1 MATFSVTYVHGQSK
15 QVKKAAASIF
25 SLTTFKTDGTLLAS
39 TNGVFISDNGEAISA
54 FYPFVGADSAVVIDT
69 NGNAL
74 PVDVIIGANEL
85 YDVCK
90 FKVNGKTTPI
100 KIASTPSHDGE
111 KVWMLGYSIK
121 NQDAKQVPIQKTEL
135 FMDKYTY
142 YIFSSETPENMEG
155 CPFVNAKGELIG
167 ILQHANHSEGTHAV
181 DAHFM
186 KDMQINNGLS
196 LADPVLRQTTIRTQL
211 PAKEE
216 DALVTMMMASEQNK
230 KNYLKYIQDF
240 KHSFP
245 HAVDGYAAQARQ
257 YANKK
262 EFAKAATEM
271 ETAIQNVHKKDAA
284 HAEYAKIIFHQQL
297 FQPDSTYLAWS
308 LDKALAEAQKAYE
321 INPLPAYQH
330 QQAQI
335 IYSKGNY
342 QKAYDMFIAL
352 TKTNLRSGEL
362 FYEAAQ
368 AKAQL
373 KANQAEILS
382 LLDSAVAACPQ
393 PLTPIAAPFV
403 LARGAAY
410 DQAGDYKKAIMDYNR
425 YDTLMLGRANHE
437 FYYTRFNC
445 NVKLRRYQQALND
458 IAHAA
463 VLNRQEPTYLAEMA
477 SLQLKVNYIDDALKT
492 AELCIGIAPNYPDIY
507 LIKGLALIQKK
518 QKKLGIEAFEKAI
531 IRKTKRSE
539 KIKRSDVF
547 RKTKCS
553 FFDFP
558 THNLKTP
565 QKTLGRFKFLNHK
578 NLTHSNR
585 TSRSH
590 HHQAVALFALNCSRI
605 CLHFRDSV

>member
-100 KIASTPSHDGE
+100 KIASTPSNDGE

-121 NQDAKQVPIQKTEL
+121 NQEAKQVPIQKTEL

-216 DALVTMMMASEQNK
+216 DALVTLMMASEQNK

-240 KHSFP
+240 KRSFP

-492 AELCIGIAPNYPDIY
+492 VELCIGIAPNYPDIY

-518 QKKLGIEAFEKAI
+518 QKKLGIEAFEKA
-531 IRKTKRSE
+531 KQLGDKRAQDYID
-539 KIKRSDVF
+539 KYK
-547 RKTKCS
+547 
-553 FFDFP
+553 
-558 THNLKTP
+558 
-565 QKTLGRFKFLNHK
+565 
-578 NLTHSNR
+578 
-585 TSRSH
+585 
-590 HHQAVALFALNCSRI
+590 
-605 CLHFRDSV
+605 

>member
-39 TNGVFISDNGEAISA
+39 TNGVFINDNGEAISA

-100 KIASTPSHDGE
+100 KIASTPSNDGE

-216 DALVTMMMASEQNK
+216 DALVTLMMASEQNK

-240 KHSFP
+240 KRLFP

-492 AELCIGIAPNYPDIY
+492 AELCIGVAPNYPDIY

-518 QKKLGIEAFEKAI
+518 QKKLGIEAFEKA
-531 IRKTKRSE
+531 KQLGDKRAQDYID
-539 KIKRSDVF
+539 KYK
-547 RKTKCS
+547 
-553 FFDFP
+553 
-558 THNLKTP
+558 
-565 QKTLGRFKFLNHK
+565 
-578 NLTHSNR
+578 
-585 TSRSH
+585 
-590 HHQAVALFALNCSRI
+590 
-605 CLHFRDSV
+605 

>member
-39 TNGVFISDNGEAISA
+39 TNGVFINDNGEAISA

-100 KIASTPSHDGE
+100 KIANTPSMDGE

-121 NQDAKQVPIQKTEL
+121 NQEAKQVPIQKTEL

-216 DALVTMMMASEQNK
+216 DALVTLMMASEQNK

-240 KHSFP
+240 KRSFP

-342 QKAYDMFIAL
+342 QKAYDMFLAL

-518 QKKLGIEAFEKAI
+518 QKKLGIEAFEKA
-531 IRKTKRSE
+531 KQLGDKRAQDYID
-539 KIKRSDVF
+539 KYK
-547 RKTKCS
+547 
-553 FFDFP
+553 
-558 THNLKTP
+558 
-565 QKTLGRFKFLNHK
+565 
-578 NLTHSNR
+578 
-585 TSRSH
+585 
-590 HHQAVALFALNCSRI
+590 
-605 CLHFRDSV
+605 

>member
-25 SLTTFKTDGTLLAS
+25 RLTTFKTDGTLLAS

-100 KIASTPSHDGE
+100 KIASTPSNDGE

-121 NQDAKQVPIQKTEL
+121 NQEAKQVPIQKTEL

-518 QKKLGIEAFEKAI
+518 QKKLGIEAFEKA
-531 IRKTKRSE
+531 KQLGDKRAQDYID
-539 KIKRSDVF
+539 KYK
-547 RKTKCS
+547 
-553 FFDFP
+553 
-558 THNLKTP
+558 
-565 QKTLGRFKFLNHK
+565 
-578 NLTHSNR
+578 
-585 TSRSH
+585 
-590 HHQAVALFALNCSRI
+590 
-605 CLHFRDSV
+605 

>member
-90 FKVNGKTTPI
+90 FKINGKTTPI
-100 KIASTPSHDGE
+100 KIASTPSNDGE

-121 NQDAKQVPIQKTEL
+121 NQDAKQIPIQKTEL

-216 DALVTMMMASEQNK
+216 DALVTLMMASEQNK

-240 KHSFP
+240 KRSFP

-297 FQPDSTYLAWS
+297 FQPDSTYLVWS

-321 INPLPAYQH
+321 INPLSAYQH

-492 AELCIGIAPNYPDIY
+492 TELCIGIAPNYPDIY

-518 QKKLGIEAFEKAI
+518 QKKLGIEAFEKA
-531 IRKTKRSE
+531 KQLGDKRAQDYID
-539 KIKRSDVF
+539 KYK
-547 RKTKCS
+547 
-553 FFDFP
+553 
-558 THNLKTP
+558 
-565 QKTLGRFKFLNHK
+565 
-578 NLTHSNR
+578 
-585 TSRSH
+585 
-590 HHQAVALFALNCSRI
+590 
-605 CLHFRDSV
+605 

>member
-39 TNGVFISDNGEAISA
+39 TNGVFINDNGEAISA

-100 KIASTPSHDGE
+100 KIASTPSNNGE

-121 NQDAKQVPIQKTEL
+121 NQEAKQVPIQKTEL

-211 PAKEE
+211 PTKEE
-216 DALVTMMMASEQNK
+216 DALVTLMMASEQNK

-240 KHSFP
+240 KHLFP
-245 HAVDGYAAQARQ
+245 HAIDGYAAQARQ

-262 EFAKAATEM
+262 EFAKAANEM
-271 ETAIQNVHKKDAA
+271 ETAIRNVHKKDAA

-308 LDKALAEAQKAYE
+308 LDKALTEAQKAYE

-403 LARGAAY
+403 LARGVAY

-518 QKKLGIEAFEKAI
+518 QKKLGIEAFEKA
-531 IRKTKRSE
+531 KQLGDKRAQDYID
-539 KIKRSDVF
+539 KYK
-547 RKTKCS
+547 
-553 FFDFP
+553 
-558 THNLKTP
+558 
-565 QKTLGRFKFLNHK
+565 
-578 NLTHSNR
+578 
-585 TSRSH
+585 
-590 HHQAVALFALNCSRI
+590 
-605 CLHFRDSV
+605 

>member
-39 TNGVFISDNGEAISA
+39 TNGVFINDNGEAISA

-100 KIASTPSHDGE
+100 KIASTPSNNGE

-121 NQDAKQVPIQKTEL
+121 NQEAKQVPIQKTEL

-216 DALVTMMMASEQNK
+216 DALVTLMMASEQNK

-240 KHSFP
+240 KRSFP

-518 QKKLGIEAFEKAI
+518 QKKLGIEAFEKA
-531 IRKTKRSE
+531 KQLGDKRAQDYID
-539 KIKRSDVF
+539 KYK
-547 RKTKCS
+547 
-553 FFDFP
+553 
-558 THNLKTP
+558 
-565 QKTLGRFKFLNHK
+565 
-578 NLTHSNR
+578 
-585 TSRSH
+585 
-590 HHQAVALFALNCSRI
+590 
-605 CLHFRDSV
+605 

>member
-100 KIASTPSHDGE
+100 KIASTPSMDGE

-121 NQDAKQVPIQKTEL
+121 NQEAKQVPIQKTEL

-216 DALVTMMMASEQNK
+216 DALVTLMMASEQNK

-240 KHSFP
+240 KHLFP
-245 HAVDGYAAQARQ
+245 HAIDGYAAQARQ

-308 LDKALAEAQKAYE
+308 LDKALTEAQKAYE

-492 AELCIGIAPNYPDIY
+492 AELCIEVAPNYPDIY

-518 QKKLGIEAFEKAI
+518 QKKLGIEAFEKA
-531 IRKTKRSE
+531 KQLGDKRAQDYID
-539 KIKRSDVF
+539 KYK
-547 RKTKCS
+547 
-553 FFDFP
+553 
-558 THNLKTP
+558 
-565 QKTLGRFKFLNHK
+565 
-578 NLTHSNR
+578 
-585 TSRSH
+585 
-590 HHQAVALFALNCSRI
+590 
-605 CLHFRDSV
+605 

>member
-25 SLTTFKTDGTLLAS
+25 RLTTFKTDGTLLAS
-39 TNGVFISDNGEAISA
+39 TNGVFINDNGEAISA

-100 KIASTPSHDGE
+100 KIASTPSMNGE

-155 CPFVNAKGELIG
+155 CPFVNGKGELIG

-216 DALVTMMMASEQNK
+216 DALVTLMMASEQNK

-240 KHSFP
+240 KRSFP

-308 LDKALAEAQKAYE
+308 LDKAFAEAQKAYE

-492 AELCIGIAPNYPDIY
+492 AELCIGVAPNYPDIY

-518 QKKLGIEAFEKAI
+518 QKKLGIEAFEKA
-531 IRKTKRSE
+531 KQLGDKRAQDYID
-539 KIKRSDVF
+539 KYK
-547 RKTKCS
+547 
-553 FFDFP
+553 
-558 THNLKTP
+558 
-565 QKTLGRFKFLNHK
+565 
-578 NLTHSNR
+578 
-585 TSRSH
+585 
-590 HHQAVALFALNCSRI
+590 
-605 CLHFRDSV
+605 

>member
-1 MATFSVTYVHGQSK
+1 
-15 QVKKAAASIF
+15 
-25 SLTTFKTDGTLLAS
+25 
-39 TNGVFISDNGEAISA
+39 
-54 FYPFVGADSAVVIDT
+54 
-69 NGNAL
+69 
-74 PVDVIIGANEL
+74 
-85 YDVCK
+85 
-90 FKVNGKTTPI
+90 
-100 KIASTPSHDGE
+100 
-111 KVWMLGYSIK
+111 
-121 NQDAKQVPIQKTEL
+121 
-135 FMDKYTY
+135 
-142 YIFSSETPENMEG
+142 MEG

-216 DALVTMMMASEQNK
+216 DALVTLMMASEQNK

-240 KHSFP
+240 KRLFP

-262 EFAKAATEM
+262 EFAKATTEM

-308 LDKALAEAQKAYE
+308 LDKALAETQKAYE

-342 QKAYDMFIAL
+342 QKAYDMFLAL

-492 AELCIGIAPNYPDIY
+492 TELCIGIAPNYPDIY

-518 QKKLGIEAFEKAI
+518 QKKLGIEAFEKA
-531 IRKTKRSE
+531 KQLGDKRAQDYID
-539 KIKRSDVF
+539 KYK
-547 RKTKCS
+547 
-553 FFDFP
+553 
-558 THNLKTP
+558 
-565 QKTLGRFKFLNHK
+565 
-578 NLTHSNR
+578 
-585 TSRSH
+585 
-590 HHQAVALFALNCSRI
+590 
-605 CLHFRDSV
+605 

>member
-25 SLTTFKTDGTLLAS
+25 RLTTFKTDGTLLAS

-54 FYPFVGADSAVVIDT
+54 FYPFAGADSAVVIDT

-90 FKVNGKTTPI
+90 YKVNGKTTPI
-100 KIASTPSHDGE
+100 KIANTPSNDGE

-121 NQDAKQVPIQKTEL
+121 NQEAKQVPIQKTEL

-216 DALVTMMMASEQNK
+216 DALVTLMMASEQNK

-240 KHSFP
+240 KRSFP

-507 LIKGLALIQKK
+507 LIKGLAFIQKK
-518 QKKLGIEAFEKAI
+518 QKKLGIEAFEKA
-531 IRKTKRSE
+531 KQLGDKRAQDYID
-539 KIKRSDVF
+539 KYK
-547 RKTKCS
+547 
-553 FFDFP
+553 
-558 THNLKTP
+558 
-565 QKTLGRFKFLNHK
+565 
-578 NLTHSNR
+578 
-585 TSRSH
+585 
-590 HHQAVALFALNCSRI
+590 
-605 CLHFRDSV
+605 

>member
-100 KIASTPSHDGE
+100 KIASTPSMNGE

-121 NQDAKQVPIQKTEL
+121 NHDAKQVPIQKTEL

-216 DALVTMMMASEQNK
+216 DALVTLMMASEQNK

-240 KHSFP
+240 KRSFP

-257 YANKK
+257 YGNKK
-262 EFAKAATEM
+262 EFAKAASEM
-271 ETAIQNVHKKDAA
+271 ETAIQNVHKKDVA

-342 QKAYDMFIAL
+342 QKAYDMFLAL

-518 QKKLGIEAFEKAI
+518 QKKLGIEAFEKA
-531 IRKTKRSE
+531 KQLGDKRAQDYID
-539 KIKRSDVF
+539 KYK
-547 RKTKCS
+547 
-553 FFDFP
+553 
-558 THNLKTP
+558 
-565 QKTLGRFKFLNHK
+565 
-578 NLTHSNR
+578 
-585 TSRSH
+585 
-590 HHQAVALFALNCSRI
+590 
-605 CLHFRDSV
+605 

>member
-100 KIASTPSHDGE
+100 KIASTPSNNGE

-121 NQDAKQVPIQKTEL
+121 NQEAKQVPIQKTEL

-142 YIFSSETPENMEG
+142 YIFSSETPKNMEG

-216 DALVTMMMASEQNK
+216 DALVTLMMASEQNK

-240 KHSFP
+240 KRLFP

-518 QKKLGIEAFEKAI
+518 QKKLGIEAFEKA
-531 IRKTKRSE
+531 KQLGDKRAQDYID
-539 KIKRSDVF
+539 KYK
-547 RKTKCS
+547 
-553 FFDFP
+553 
-558 THNLKTP
+558 
-565 QKTLGRFKFLNHK
+565 
-578 NLTHSNR
+578 
-585 TSRSH
+585 
-590 HHQAVALFALNCSRI
+590 
-605 CLHFRDSV
+605 

>member
-39 TNGVFISDNGEAISA
+39 TNGVFINDNGEAISA

-100 KIASTPSHDGE
+100 KIANTPSMDGE

-216 DALVTMMMASEQNK
+216 DALVTLMMASEQNK

-240 KHSFP
+240 KRLFP

-257 YANKK
+257 YADKK

-308 LDKALAEAQKAYE
+308 FDKALAEAQKAYE

-492 AELCIGIAPNYPDIY
+492 TELCIGIAPNYPDIY

-518 QKKLGIEAFEKAI
+518 QKKLGIEAFEKA
-531 IRKTKRSE
+531 KQLGDKRAQDYID
-539 KIKRSDVF
+539 KYK
-547 RKTKCS
+547 
-553 FFDFP
+553 
-558 THNLKTP
+558 
-565 QKTLGRFKFLNHK
+565 
-578 NLTHSNR
+578 
-585 TSRSH
+585 
-590 HHQAVALFALNCSRI
+590 
-605 CLHFRDSV
+605 

>member
-1 MATFSVTYVHGQSK
+1 MMNIKNKISYLLMLLFMATFSVTYVHGQSK

-39 TNGVFISDNGEAISA
+39 TNGVFINDNGEAISA

-100 KIASTPSHDGE
+100 KIASTPSNDGE

-216 DALVTMMMASEQNK
+216 DALVTLMMASEQNK

-240 KHSFP
+240 KRSFP

-342 QKAYDMFIAL
+342 QKAYDMFLAL

-492 AELCIGIAPNYPDIY
+492 TELCIGIAPNYPDIY

-518 QKKLGIEAFEKAI
+518 QKKLGIEAFEKA
-531 IRKTKRSE
+531 KQLGDKRAQDYID
-539 KIKRSDVF
+539 KYK
-547 RKTKCS
+547 
-553 FFDFP
+553 
-558 THNLKTP
+558 
-565 QKTLGRFKFLNHK
+565 
-578 NLTHSNR
+578 
-585 TSRSH
+585 
-590 HHQAVALFALNCSRI
+590 
-605 CLHFRDSV
+605 

>member
-39 TNGVFISDNGEAISA
+39 TNGVFINDNGEAISA

-100 KIASTPSHDGE
+100 KIASTPSNDGE

-216 DALVTMMMASEQNK
+216 DALVTLMMASEQNK

-240 KHSFP
+240 KRSFP

-342 QKAYDMFIAL
+342 QKAYDMFLAL

-518 QKKLGIEAFEKAI
+518 QKKLGIEAFEKA
-531 IRKTKRSE
+531 KQLGDKRAQDYID
-539 KIKRSDVF
+539 KYK
-547 RKTKCS
+547 
-553 FFDFP
+553 
-558 THNLKTP
+558 
-565 QKTLGRFKFLNHK
+565 
-578 NLTHSNR
+578 
-585 TSRSH
+585 
-590 HHQAVALFALNCSRI
+590 
-605 CLHFRDSV
+605 

>member
-90 FKVNGKTTPI
+90 FKINGKTTPI
-100 KIASTPSHDGE
+100 KIASTPSNDGE

-121 NQDAKQVPIQKTEL
+121 NQDAKQIPIQKTEL

-216 DALVTMMMASEQNK
+216 DALVTLMMASEQNK

-240 KHSFP
+240 KRSFP

-297 FQPDSTYLAWS
+297 FQPDSTYLVWS

-321 INPLPAYQH
+321 INPLSAYQH

-518 QKKLGIEAFEKAI
+518 QKKLGIEAFEKA
-531 IRKTKRSE
+531 KQLGDKRAQDYID
-539 KIKRSDVF
+539 KYK
-547 RKTKCS
+547 
-553 FFDFP
+553 
-558 THNLKTP
+558 
-565 QKTLGRFKFLNHK
+565 
-578 NLTHSNR
+578 
-585 TSRSH
+585 
-590 HHQAVALFALNCSRI
+590 
-605 CLHFRDSV
+605 

>member
-100 KIASTPSHDGE
+100 KIASTPSNDGE

-142 YIFSSETPENMEG
+142 YIFTSETPENMEG

-216 DALVTMMMASEQNK
+216 DALVTLLMASEQNK

-240 KHSFP
+240 KHLFP
-245 HAVDGYAAQARQ
+245 QAVDGYAAQARQ

-518 QKKLGIEAFEKAI
+518 QKKLGIEAFEKA
-531 IRKTKRSE
+531 KQLGDKRAQDYID
-539 KIKRSDVF
+539 KYK
-547 RKTKCS
+547 
-553 FFDFP
+553 
-558 THNLKTP
+558 
-565 QKTLGRFKFLNHK
+565 
-578 NLTHSNR
+578 
-585 TSRSH
+585 
-590 HHQAVALFALNCSRI
+590 
-605 CLHFRDSV
+605 

>member
-1 MATFSVTYVHGQSK
+1 
-15 QVKKAAASIF
+15 
-25 SLTTFKTDGTLLAS
+25 
-39 TNGVFISDNGEAISA
+39 
-54 FYPFVGADSAVVIDT
+54 
-69 NGNAL
+69 
-74 PVDVIIGANEL
+74 
-85 YDVCK
+85 
-90 FKVNGKTTPI
+90 
-100 KIASTPSHDGE
+100 
-111 KVWMLGYSIK
+111 
-121 NQDAKQVPIQKTEL
+121 
-135 FMDKYTY
+135 
-142 YIFSSETPENMEG
+142 
-155 CPFVNAKGELIG
+155 
-167 ILQHANHSEGTHAV
+167 
-181 DAHFM
+181 
-186 KDMQINNGLS
+186 
-196 LADPVLRQTTIRTQL
+196 
-211 PAKEE
+211 
-216 DALVTMMMASEQNK
+216 
-230 KNYLKYIQDF
+230 
-240 KHSFP
+240 
-245 HAVDGYAAQARQ
+245 
-257 YANKK
+257 
-262 EFAKAATEM
+262 M

-342 QKAYDMFIAL
+342 QKAYDMFLAL

-518 QKKLGIEAFEKAI
+518 QKKLGIEAFEKA
-531 IRKTKRSE
+531 KQLGDKRAQDYID
-539 KIKRSDVF
+539 KYK
-547 RKTKCS
+547 
-553 FFDFP
+553 
-558 THNLKTP
+558 
-565 QKTLGRFKFLNHK
+565 
-578 NLTHSNR
+578 
-585 TSRSH
+585 
-590 HHQAVALFALNCSRI
+590 
-605 CLHFRDSV
+605 

>member
-39 TNGVFISDNGEAISA
+39 TNGVFISDSGEAISA

-100 KIASTPSHDGE
+100 KIASTPSNDGE

-216 DALVTMMMASEQNK
+216 DALVTLMMASEQNK

-240 KHSFP
+240 KRSFP

-308 LDKALAEAQKAYE
+308 FNKALAEAQKAYE

-342 QKAYDMFIAL
+342 QKAYDMFLAL

-492 AELCIGIAPNYPDIY
+492 TELCIGIAPNYPDIY

-518 QKKLGIEAFEKAI
+518 QKKLGIEAFEKA
-531 IRKTKRSE
+531 KQLGDKRAQDYID
-539 KIKRSDVF
+539 KYK
-547 RKTKCS
+547 
-553 FFDFP
+553 
-558 THNLKTP
+558 
-565 QKTLGRFKFLNHK
+565 
-578 NLTHSNR
+578 
-585 TSRSH
+585 
-590 HHQAVALFALNCSRI
+590 
-605 CLHFRDSV
+605 

>member
-100 KIASTPSHDGE
+100 KIASTPSNNGE

-216 DALVTMMMASEQNK
+216 DALVTLMMASEQNK

-240 KHSFP
+240 KRLFP

-335 IYSKGNY
+335 NYSKGNY

-492 AELCIGIAPNYPDIY
+492 AELCIGVAPNYPDIY

-518 QKKLGIEAFEKAI
+518 QKKLGIEAFEKA
-531 IRKTKRSE
+531 KQLGDKRAQDYID
-539 KIKRSDVF
+539 KYK
-547 RKTKCS
+547 
-553 FFDFP
+553 
-558 THNLKTP
+558 
-565 QKTLGRFKFLNHK
+565 
-578 NLTHSNR
+578 
-585 TSRSH
+585 
-590 HHQAVALFALNCSRI
+590 
-605 CLHFRDSV
+605 

>member
-39 TNGVFISDNGEAISA
+39 TNGVFINDNGEAISA

-100 KIASTPSHDGE
+100 KIASTPSKTGE

-121 NQDAKQVPIQKTEL
+121 NQEAKQVPIQKTEL

-181 DAHFM
+181 DAYFM

-216 DALVTMMMASEQNK
+216 DALVTLLMASEQNK

-240 KHSFP
+240 KHLFP
-245 HAVDGYAAQARQ
+245 QAVDGYAAQARQ

-321 INPLPAYQH
+321 INPLPAYLH

-342 QKAYDMFIAL
+342 QKAYDMFLAL

-518 QKKLGIEAFEKAI
+518 QKKLGIEAFEKA
-531 IRKTKRSE
+531 KQLGDKRAQE
-539 KIKRSDVF
+539 YINKYK
-547 RKTKCS
+547 
-553 FFDFP
+553 
-558 THNLKTP
+558 
-565 QKTLGRFKFLNHK
+565 
-578 NLTHSNR
+578 
-585 TSRSH
+585 
-590 HHQAVALFALNCSRI
+590 
-605 CLHFRDSV
+605 

>member
-100 KIASTPSHDGE
+100 KIASTPSNDGE

-216 DALVTMMMASEQNK
+216 DALVTLMMASEQNK

-240 KHSFP
+240 KRSFP

-262 EFAKAATEM
+262 EFAKAANEM

-373 KANQAEILS
+373 KVNQAEILS

-492 AELCIGIAPNYPDIY
+492 TELCIGIAPNYPDIY

-518 QKKLGIEAFEKAI
+518 QKKLGIEAFEKA
-531 IRKTKRSE
+531 KQLGDKRAQDYID
-539 KIKRSDVF
+539 KYK
-547 RKTKCS
+547 
-553 FFDFP
+553 
-558 THNLKTP
+558 
-565 QKTLGRFKFLNHK
+565 
-578 NLTHSNR
+578 
-585 TSRSH
+585 
-590 HHQAVALFALNCSRI
+590 
-605 CLHFRDSV
+605 

>member
-1 MATFSVTYVHGQSK
+1 MNIKNKISYVLMLLFMATFSVTYVHGQSK

-39 TNGVFISDNGEAISA
+39 TNGVFINDNGEAISA

-100 KIASTPSHDGE
+100 KIASTPSMNGE

-121 NQDAKQVPIQKTEL
+121 NQEAKQVPIQKTEL

-216 DALVTMMMASEQNK
+216 DALVTLLMASEQNK

-240 KHSFP
+240 KRSFP

-342 QKAYDMFIAL
+342 QKAYDMFLAL

-437 FYYTRFNC
+437 FYYMRFNC

-492 AELCIGIAPNYPDIY
+492 TELCIGIAPNYPDIY

-518 QKKLGIEAFEKAI
+518 QKKLGIEAFEKA
-531 IRKTKRSE
+531 KQLGDKRAQDYID
-539 KIKRSDVF
+539 KYK
-547 RKTKCS
+547 
-553 FFDFP
+553 
-558 THNLKTP
+558 
-565 QKTLGRFKFLNHK
+565 
-578 NLTHSNR
+578 
-585 TSRSH
+585 
-590 HHQAVALFALNCSRI
+590 
-605 CLHFRDSV
+605 

>member
-100 KIASTPSHDGE
+100 KIASTPSNNGE

-121 NQDAKQVPIQKTEL
+121 NQEAKQVPIQKTEL

-211 PAKEE
+211 PTKEE
-216 DALVTMMMASEQNK
+216 DALVTLMMASEQNK

-240 KHSFP
+240 KHLFP
-245 HAVDGYAAQARQ
+245 HAIDGYAAQARQ

-297 FQPDSTYLAWS
+297 FQPDSTYLVWS

-342 QKAYDMFIAL
+342 QKAYDMFLAL

-492 AELCIGIAPNYPDIY
+492 TELCIGIAPNYPDIY

-518 QKKLGIEAFEKAI
+518 QKKLGIEAFEKA
-531 IRKTKRSE
+531 KQLGDKRAQDYID
-539 KIKRSDVF
+539 KYK
-547 RKTKCS
+547 
-553 FFDFP
+553 
-558 THNLKTP
+558 
-565 QKTLGRFKFLNHK
+565 
-578 NLTHSNR
+578 
-585 TSRSH
+585 
-590 HHQAVALFALNCSRI
+590 
-605 CLHFRDSV
+605 

>member
-39 TNGVFISDNGEAISA
+39 TNGVFINDNGEAISA

-100 KIASTPSHDGE
+100 KIASTPSNDGE

-121 NQDAKQVPIQKTEL
+121 NQEAKQLPIQKTEL

-216 DALVTMMMASEQNK
+216 DALVTLMMASEQNK

-240 KHSFP
+240 KHLFP

-308 LDKALAEAQKAYE
+308 LDKALAETQKAYE
-321 INPLPAYQH
+321 INPLLAYQH

-518 QKKLGIEAFEKAI
+518 QKKLGIEAFEKA
-531 IRKTKRSE
+531 KQLGDKRAQDYID
-539 KIKRSDVF
+539 KYK
-547 RKTKCS
+547 
-553 FFDFP
+553 
-558 THNLKTP
+558 
-565 QKTLGRFKFLNHK
+565 
-578 NLTHSNR
+578 
-585 TSRSH
+585 
-590 HHQAVALFALNCSRI
+590 
-605 CLHFRDSV
+605 

>member
-39 TNGVFISDNGEAISA
+39 TNGVFISDNGEANSA

-342 QKAYDMFIAL
+342 QKAYDMFITL

-492 AELCIGIAPNYPDIY
+492 TELCIGIAPNYPDIY

-518 QKKLGIEAFEKAI
+518 QKKLGIEAFEKA
-531 IRKTKRSE
+531 KQLGDKRAQDYID
-539 KIKRSDVF
+539 KYK
-547 RKTKCS
+547 
-553 FFDFP
+553 
-558 THNLKTP
+558 
-565 QKTLGRFKFLNHK
+565 
-578 NLTHSNR
+578 
-585 TSRSH
+585 
-590 HHQAVALFALNCSRI
+590 
-605 CLHFRDSV
+605 

>member
-39 TNGVFISDNGEAISA
+39 TNGVFINDNGEAISA

-100 KIASTPSHDGE
+100 KIASTPSMNGE

-121 NQDAKQVPIQKTEL
+121 NQEAKQVPIQKTEL

-216 DALVTMMMASEQNK
+216 DALVTLMMASEQNK

-240 KHSFP
+240 KRLFP

-297 FQPDSTYLAWS
+297 FQSDSTYLAWS

-518 QKKLGIEAFEKAI
+518 QKKLGIEAFEKA
-531 IRKTKRSE
+531 KQLGDKRAQDYID
-539 KIKRSDVF
+539 KYK
-547 RKTKCS
+547 
-553 FFDFP
+553 
-558 THNLKTP
+558 
-565 QKTLGRFKFLNHK
+565 
-578 NLTHSNR
+578 
-585 TSRSH
+585 
-590 HHQAVALFALNCSRI
+590 
-605 CLHFRDSV
+605 

>member
-25 SLTTFKTDGTLLAS
+25 RLTTFKTDGTLLAS
-39 TNGVFISDNGEAISA
+39 TNGVFINDNGEAISA

-186 KDMQINNGLS
+186 KDMQINNGHS

-216 DALVTMMMASEQNK
+216 DALVTLMMASEQNK

-240 KHSFP
+240 KRSFP

-518 QKKLGIEAFEKAI
+518 QKKLGIEAFEKA
-531 IRKTKRSE
+531 KQLGDKRAQDYID
-539 KIKRSDVF
+539 KYK
-547 RKTKCS
+547 
-553 FFDFP
+553 
-558 THNLKTP
+558 
-565 QKTLGRFKFLNHK
+565 
-578 NLTHSNR
+578 
-585 TSRSH
+585 
-590 HHQAVALFALNCSRI
+590 
-605 CLHFRDSV
+605 

>member
-25 SLTTFKTDGTLLAS
+25 RLTTFKTDGTLLAS

-100 KIASTPSHDGE
+100 KIASTHSNDGE

-216 DALVTMMMASEQNK
+216 DALVTLMMASEQNK

-240 KHSFP
+240 KRLFP

-342 QKAYDMFIAL
+342 QKAYDMFLAL

-492 AELCIGIAPNYPDIY
+492 TELCIGIAPNYPDIY

-518 QKKLGIEAFEKAI
+518 QKKLGIEAFEKA
-531 IRKTKRSE
+531 KQLGDKRAQDYID
-539 KIKRSDVF
+539 KYK
-547 RKTKCS
+547 
-553 FFDFP
+553 
-558 THNLKTP
+558 
-565 QKTLGRFKFLNHK
+565 
-578 NLTHSNR
+578 
-585 TSRSH
+585 
-590 HHQAVALFALNCSRI
+590 
-605 CLHFRDSV
+605 

>member
-39 TNGVFISDNGEAISA
+39 TNGVFINDNGEAISA

-74 PVDVIIGANEL
+74 SVDVIIGANEL

-100 KIASTPSHDGE
+100 KIASTPSMNGE

-121 NQDAKQVPIQKTEL
+121 NQEAKQVPIQKTEL

-196 LADPVLRQTTIRTQL
+196 LTDPVLRQTTIRTQL

-216 DALVTMMMASEQNK
+216 DALVTLMMASEQNK

-240 KHSFP
+240 KRLFP

-257 YANKK
+257 YADKK

-342 QKAYDMFIAL
+342 QKAYDMFLAL

-518 QKKLGIEAFEKAI
+518 QKKLGIEAFEKA
-531 IRKTKRSE
+531 KQLGDKRAQDYID
-539 KIKRSDVF
+539 KYK
-547 RKTKCS
+547 
-553 FFDFP
+553 
-558 THNLKTP
+558 
-565 QKTLGRFKFLNHK
+565 
-578 NLTHSNR
+578 
-585 TSRSH
+585 
-590 HHQAVALFALNCSRI
+590 
-605 CLHFRDSV
+605 

>member
-25 SLTTFKTDGTLLAS
+25 RLTTFKTDGTLLAS

-74 PVDVIIGANEL
+74 SVDVIIGANEL

-100 KIASTPSHDGE
+100 KIASTPSMNGE

-121 NQDAKQVPIQKTEL
+121 NQEAKQVPIQKTEL

-216 DALVTMMMASEQNK
+216 DALVTLMMASEQNK

-240 KHSFP
+240 KRLFP
-245 HAVDGYAAQARQ
+245 QAVDGYAAQARQ
-257 YANKK
+257 YANNK

-373 KANQAEILS
+373 KVNQAEILS

-518 QKKLGIEAFEKAI
+518 QKKLGIEAFEKA
-531 IRKTKRSE
+531 KQLGDKRAQDYID
-539 KIKRSDVF
+539 KYK
-547 RKTKCS
+547 
-553 FFDFP
+553 
-558 THNLKTP
+558 
-565 QKTLGRFKFLNHK
+565 
-578 NLTHSNR
+578 
-585 TSRSH
+585 
-590 HHQAVALFALNCSRI
+590 
-605 CLHFRDSV
+605 

>member
-39 TNGVFISDNGEAISA
+39 TNGVFINDNGEAISA

-100 KIASTPSHDGE
+100 KIASTPSMNGE

-121 NQDAKQVPIQKTEL
+121 NQEAKQVPIQKTEL

-216 DALVTMMMASEQNK
+216 DALVTLMMASEQNK

-240 KHSFP
+240 KRLFP

-297 FQPDSTYLAWS
+297 FQSDSTYLAWS

-342 QKAYDMFIAL
+342 QKAYDMFLAL

-492 AELCIGIAPNYPDIY
+492 TELCIGIAPNYPDIY

-518 QKKLGIEAFEKAI
+518 QKKLGIEAFEKA
-531 IRKTKRSE
+531 KQLGDKRAQDYID
-539 KIKRSDVF
+539 KYK
-547 RKTKCS
+547 
-553 FFDFP
+553 
-558 THNLKTP
+558 
-565 QKTLGRFKFLNHK
+565 
-578 NLTHSNR
+578 
-585 TSRSH
+585 
-590 HHQAVALFALNCSRI
+590 
-605 CLHFRDSV
+605 

>member
-39 TNGVFISDNGEAISA
+39 TNGVFINDNGEAISA

-100 KIASTPSHDGE
+100 KIASTPSNNGE

-121 NQDAKQVPIQKTEL
+121 NQEAKQVPIQKTEL

-216 DALVTMMMASEQNK
+216 DALVTLMMASEQNK

-240 KHSFP
+240 KRLFP

-518 QKKLGIEAFEKAI
+518 QKKLGIEAFEKA
-531 IRKTKRSE
+531 KQLGDKRAQDYID
-539 KIKRSDVF
+539 KYK
-547 RKTKCS
+547 
-553 FFDFP
+553 
-558 THNLKTP
+558 
-565 QKTLGRFKFLNHK
+565 
-578 NLTHSNR
+578 
-585 TSRSH
+585 
-590 HHQAVALFALNCSRI
+590 
-605 CLHFRDSV
+605 

>member
-100 KIASTPSHDGE
+100 KIASTPSNNGE

-216 DALVTMMMASEQNK
+216 DALVTLMMASEQNK

-240 KHSFP
+240 KRLFP

-308 LDKALAEAQKAYE
+308 LDKALTEAQKAYE

-492 AELCIGIAPNYPDIY
+492 AELCIGVAPNYPDIY

-518 QKKLGIEAFEKAI
+518 QKKLGIEAFEKA
-531 IRKTKRSE
+531 KQLGDKRAQDYID
-539 KIKRSDVF
+539 KYK
-547 RKTKCS
+547 
-553 FFDFP
+553 
-558 THNLKTP
+558 
-565 QKTLGRFKFLNHK
+565 
-578 NLTHSNR
+578 
-585 TSRSH
+585 
-590 HHQAVALFALNCSRI
+590 
-605 CLHFRDSV
+605 

>member
-39 TNGVFISDNGEAISA
+39 TNGVFINDNGEAISA

-74 PVDVIIGANEL
+74 PVDVIVGANEL

-100 KIASTPSHDGE
+100 KIASTPSNNGE

-121 NQDAKQVPIQKTEL
+121 NQEAKQVPIQKTEL

-216 DALVTMMMASEQNK
+216 DALVTLMMASEQNK

-240 KHSFP
+240 KRLFP

-518 QKKLGIEAFEKAI
+518 QKKLGIEAFEKA
-531 IRKTKRSE
+531 KQLGDKRAQDYID
-539 KIKRSDVF
+539 KYK
-547 RKTKCS
+547 
-553 FFDFP
+553 
-558 THNLKTP
+558 
-565 QKTLGRFKFLNHK
+565 
-578 NLTHSNR
+578 
-585 TSRSH
+585 
-590 HHQAVALFALNCSRI
+590 
-605 CLHFRDSV
+605 

>member
-100 KIASTPSHDGE
+100 KIASTPSNDGE

-121 NQDAKQVPIQKTEL
+121 NQEAKQVPIQKTEL

-216 DALVTMMMASEQNK
+216 DALVTLLMASEQNK

-262 EFAKAATEM
+262 EFAKAANEM

-342 QKAYDMFIAL
+342 QKAYDMFLAL

-518 QKKLGIEAFEKAI
+518 QKKLGIEAFEKA
-531 IRKTKRSE
+531 KQLGDKRAQDYID
-539 KIKRSDVF
+539 KYK
-547 RKTKCS
+547 
-553 FFDFP
+553 
-558 THNLKTP
+558 
-565 QKTLGRFKFLNHK
+565 
-578 NLTHSNR
+578 
-585 TSRSH
+585 
-590 HHQAVALFALNCSRI
+590 
-605 CLHFRDSV
+605 

>member
-25 SLTTFKTDGTLLAS
+25 RLTTFKTDGTLLAS

-100 KIASTPSHDGE
+100 KIASTPSMTGE

-121 NQDAKQVPIQKTEL
+121 NQEAKQVPIQKTEL

-216 DALVTMMMASEQNK
+216 DALVTLLMASEQNK

-240 KHSFP
+240 KHLFP
-245 HAVDGYAAQARQ
+245 QAVDGYAAQARQ

-342 QKAYDMFIAL
+342 QKAYDMFLAL

-492 AELCIGIAPNYPDIY
+492 TELCIGIAPNYPDIY

-518 QKKLGIEAFEKAI
+518 QKKLGIEAFEKA
-531 IRKTKRSE
+531 KQLGDKRAQDYID
-539 KIKRSDVF
+539 KYK
-547 RKTKCS
+547 
-553 FFDFP
+553 
-558 THNLKTP
+558 
-565 QKTLGRFKFLNHK
+565 
-578 NLTHSNR
+578 
-585 TSRSH
+585 
-590 HHQAVALFALNCSRI
+590 
-605 CLHFRDSV
+605 

>member
-100 KIASTPSHDGE
+100 KIASTPSNDGE

-121 NQDAKQVPIQKTEL
+121 NQEAKQVPIQKTEL

-216 DALVTMMMASEQNK
+216 DALVTLMMASEQNK

-240 KHSFP
+240 KRSFP

-492 AELCIGIAPNYPDIY
+492 TELCIGIAPNYPDIY

-518 QKKLGIEAFEKAI
+518 QKKLGIEAFEKA
-531 IRKTKRSE
+531 KQLGDKRAQDYID
-539 KIKRSDVF
+539 KYK
-547 RKTKCS
+547 
-553 FFDFP
+553 
-558 THNLKTP
+558 
-565 QKTLGRFKFLNHK
+565 
-578 NLTHSNR
+578 
-585 TSRSH
+585 
-590 HHQAVALFALNCSRI
+590 
-605 CLHFRDSV
+605 

>member
-39 TNGVFISDNGEAISA
+39 TNGVFINDNGEAISA

-100 KIASTPSHDGE
+100 KIASTPSNNGE

-216 DALVTMMMASEQNK
+216 DALVTLMMASEQNK

-240 KHSFP
+240 KRSFP

-518 QKKLGIEAFEKAI
+518 QKKLGIEAFEKA
-531 IRKTKRSE
+531 KQLGDKRAQDYID
-539 KIKRSDVF
+539 KYK
-547 RKTKCS
+547 
-553 FFDFP
+553 
-558 THNLKTP
+558 
-565 QKTLGRFKFLNHK
+565 
-578 NLTHSNR
+578 
-585 TSRSH
+585 
-590 HHQAVALFALNCSRI
+590 
-605 CLHFRDSV
+605 